1 MSASMEGNA
10 EAWLEVC
17 DGRTVP
23 LQGVCGI
30 GRASANLLVFDGD
43 DAVSRNHALISR
55 MDSGGYWLLDM
66 GSSNGTLLN
75 GALLVQPKR
84 LGDGDAITIGRR
96 TIVFRAEQASGSRVT
111 MAGSTM
117 VSVRVAPQWLMVAD
131 IEGFT
136 PMSRRMGTAELAHV
150 VGQWFARTREIV
162 QACGGTINKYLGD
175 GWLGSWS
182 EDPAASSQVCECL
195 SRMALLRNESQHKFR
210 LILHHGLATISSGRE
225 LLGEDVNFAFRME
238 KLAGSL
244 GEPFL
249 LSQPA
254 NGRLNL
260 DPPARS
266 TGLHALK
273 GFEGSHEFY
282 RWSG

>member
-1 MSASMEGNA
+1 
-10 EAWLEVC
+10 
-17 DGRTVP
+17 
-23 LQGVCGI
+23 
-30 GRASANLLVFDGD
+30 LLVFDGD

-195 SRMALLRNESQHKFR
+195 SRMSLLRNESHHKFR
-210 LILHHGLATISSGRE
+210 LIVHHGLATISSGRE

-266 TGLHALK
+266 AGLHALK

-282 RWSG
+282 RWSC